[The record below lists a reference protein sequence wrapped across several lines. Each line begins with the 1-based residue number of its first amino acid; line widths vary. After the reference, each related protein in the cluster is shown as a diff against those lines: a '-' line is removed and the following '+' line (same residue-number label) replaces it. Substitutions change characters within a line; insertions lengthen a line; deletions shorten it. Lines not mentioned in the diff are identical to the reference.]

1 MQFRPLNCFYI
12 YIRKSGGII
21 MSLVDGIVKHIPNR
35 EFGNRKIEDFV
46 HWCGDLGPHHNR
58 LFLGATALVTQP
70 AIDLYNDKVDE
81 KTRKVSCARTIAKII
96 AGAITGV
103 SIRWGFLKLVRENS
117 AITKTA
123 EKTFKTFFTP
133 SNVTKCTHAFK
144 QYQNTMANF
153 LAIVTMIGTNFL
165 VDAPLT
171 QLLTNRLTK
180 GIDKNQHDGKEVLN
194 G

>member
-1 MQFRPLNCFYI
+1 
-12 YIRKSGGII
+12 
-21 MSLVDGIVKHIPNR
+21 MSLVDGIVKRIPNGK
-35 EFGNRKIEDFV
+35 FGNKKIEDVV
-46 HWCGDLGPHHNR
+46 HWCGEWGPHHNR

-70 AIDLYNDKVDE
+70 AIDLYNDKVDK

-96 AGAITGV
+96 AGMLTGV
-103 SIRWGFLKLVRENS
+103 SIRWGFLKLVKNNS

-133 SNVTKCTHAFK
+133 SSVTKMTHAFK

-171 QLLTNRLTK
+171 QFLTNRLTK
-180 GIDKNQHDGKEVLN
+180 KIDKQDGKGVLN